1 MFRPDDLDLRI
12 SREFGSPKS
21 PRWNVR
27 VSYADIARKLGI
39 DEETVRLRVKR
50 AQERGFLPS
59 LRLMVNPHL
68 LDCEAVSL
76 ELEVDP
82 EAAKAKVISQIKL
95 VDGVTDILD
104 YRGAG
109 LQVMVYSEGGETLSR
124 KVQLL
129 ESLCGSPR
137 SALWTSRF
145 PRPSA
150 RMRTID
156 WRLVDALRE
165 DARRDL
171 SDVAASAGVSVRT
184 VQRRLQAMK
193 EGKAVYLAG
202 TPNVPAVAGIVCC
215 FVVRCPDP
223 PKKRTVDGVI
233 HSTLR
238 RVGAADTS
246 PEDYS
251 AFGMPC
257 ENLAAADQ
265 VLGKLKLLDGVED
278 ATMHILNEFIVVQ
291 AWLKGEIERRISAH
305 GTPSY
310 PMTATNP
317 KSLTTGR
324 SEVS

>member
-1 MFRPDDLDLRI
+1 MYRPDDLDLRI
-12 SREFGSPKS
+12 TREFGSPKS

-27 VSYADIARKLGI
+27 ISYADIARRLGI

-50 AQERGFLPS
+50 AQERGFLPT

-76 ELEVDP
+76 ELDVGRE
-82 EAAKAKVISQIKL
+82 EAKAKVISQIRL

-104 YRGAG
+104 YRGTG
-109 LQVMVYSEGGETLSR
+109 LQVTLYSPEGEMQSR
-124 KVQLL
+124 KIQLL

-145 PRPSA
+145 PRPTM

-156 WRLVDALRE
+156 WRILDALRE

-171 SDVAASAGVSVRT
+171 AEVAASLGVSVRT
-184 VQRRLQAMK
+184 VQRRLAAMK

-215 FVVRCPDP
+215 FVVHCPDP

-246 PEDYS
+246 SQDYS

-257 ENLAAADQ
+257 ENLTAADQ
-265 VLGKLKLLDGVED
+265 ILGKLNGLDGVED
-278 ATMHILNEFIVVQ
+278 ASMHILREFVVSQ
-291 AWLKGEIERRISAH
+291 DWLRGEIQRRITAH
-305 GTPSY
+305 TRPS
-310 PMTATNP
+310 
-317 KSLTTGR
+317 
-324 SEVS
+324 